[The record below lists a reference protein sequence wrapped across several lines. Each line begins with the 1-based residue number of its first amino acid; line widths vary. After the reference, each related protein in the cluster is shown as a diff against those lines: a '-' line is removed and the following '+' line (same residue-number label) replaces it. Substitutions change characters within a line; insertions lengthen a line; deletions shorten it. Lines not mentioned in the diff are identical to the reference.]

1 MKPSIVNLSCC
12 LLKQVSFLL
21 FPLFCASLLS
31 CSTALVRGPQA
42 LKYSLPLRP
51 SFLKL
56 DQGMHC
62 IDHDLRNYVIP
73 FTRRTP
79 TPSTPPSPGTNT
91 VYMRVY
97 INEGND
103 VCTGSQFQ
111 EDLLSHGGIERV
123 TEVANDS
130 MEDFVIDDA
139 RKIPGISKLNNFNF
153 SPESIAAWRAYA
165 RAPDLGGGCRGC
177 APLPTSPEKTCG
189 FLIRLV
195 FCKKKKKKK
204 LWFISVEV
212 VVHPLLKQILDL
224 PLLWNRE

>member
-1 MKPSIVNLSCC
+1 MFWDIWNRTESVVMKPSTVNLSCC

-21 FPLFCASLLS
+21 FPLFCASLLN

-62 IDHDLRNYVIP
+62 IDQDLNKYVIP

-79 TPSTPPSPGTNT
+79 TPSTPPSPRTNT
-91 VYMRVY
+91 VYMRVS

-123 TEVANDS
+123 TEVAIDS

-139 RKIPGISKLNNFNF
+139 RKIPGISKLNQQF
-153 SPESIAAWRAYA
+153 
-165 RAPDLGGGCRGC
+165 
-177 APLPTSPEKTCG
+177 
-189 FLIRLV
+189 
-195 FCKKKKKKK
+195 
-204 LWFISVEV
+204 
-212 VVHPLLKQILDL
+212 
-224 PLLWNRE
+224 

>member
-1 MKPSIVNLSCC
+1 MEPSIVNLSCC

-21 FPLFCASLLS
+21 FPLFCASLFK
-31 CSTALVRGPQA
+31 CSTALVRGPQV

-51 SFLKL
+51 SFFKL

-62 IDHDLRNYVIP
+62 IDQGLSNYVIP

-79 TPSTPPSPGTNT
+79 TPTPFTPPSPRTNT

-103 VCTGSQFQ
+103 VCTGSQFR

-123 TEVANDS
+123 TEVAIDS

-139 RKIPGISKLNNFNF
+139 RKIPGISKLNNFKF
-153 SPESIAAWRAYA
+153 SLESITA
-165 RAPDLGGGCRGC
+165 
-177 APLPTSPEKTCG
+177 
-189 FLIRLV
+189 
-195 FCKKKKKKK
+195 
-204 LWFISVEV
+204 
-212 VVHPLLKQILDL
+212 
-224 PLLWNRE
+224 